1 MEYSVLITS
10 VGINQLGRV
19 VGGLLRDLD
28 RLEMD

>member
-1 MEYSVLITS
+1 MEYSVIITS